1 MIVMGRG
8 QQGSA
13 WDGARSFP
21 PPTPTAML
29 ATPAIVT
36 DHGVGG
42 KTGIMDS
49 GRVESSGPQME
60 RVLIVDDHPLVRDG
74 LRSVI
79 AVTFD
84 GCDIFEAASMEEALA
99 TLEQQDNFDLILL
112 DLHIP
117 DVKRL
122 DGLKLLRQRFPMLP
136 VVMVSGAFDRTV
148 VREAL
153 AAGAAGFIP
162 KSMKRSAILDALH
175 RVVAG
180 EIYMPDAVA
189 ETDPANEQNEQ
200 IRERIESLTPQQ
212 KIVLNHLV
220 HGRLN
225 KQIAHDLSVSMTTV
239 KAHVSAILLK
249 LNVFSR
255 TQAVILANR
264 VQFDGD

>member
-1 MIVMGRG
+1 MMIMGHGRH
-8 QQGSA
+8 
-13 WDGARSFP
+13 DGRMG
-21 PPTPTAML
+21 AML
-29 ATPAIVT
+29 AMPRDLS
-36 DHGVGG
+36 DHRGG
-42 KTGIMDS
+42 EGEIGMANGS
-49 GRVESSGPQME
+49 GEPEME
-60 RVLIVDDHPLVRDG
+60 RVLIIDDHPLVRDG

-84 GCDIFEAASMEEALA
+84 GCDTFEAASMEEALA
-99 TLEQQDNFDLILL
+99 TLAGHEDFDLVLL
-112 DLHIP
+112 DLNIP

-122 DGLKLLRQRFPMLP
+122 DGLKLLRQLYPMLP
-136 VVMVSGAFDRTV
+136 VVMVSGAFDQTI

-180 EIYMPDAVA
+180 EIYMPDAIA
-189 ETDPANEQNEQ
+189 DADPDNDRNEQ
-200 IRERIESLTPQQ
+200 IREKIDSLTPQQ
-212 KIVLNHLV
+212 RVVLNHLV

-225 KQIAHDLSVSMTTV
+225 KQIAHDLTVSMTTV

-264 VQFDGD
+264 VHFGGD